1 MDIGRSFRFV
11 FDDPRWFTKLL
22 IGGLLAVVP
31 IVNFFGIFAVIG
43 YALRLTRRVMD
54 GYDTPLPE
62 WDDLG
67 GLALLG
73 LKWMVVQFIWFLP
86 LMVVSIVLPVGGAM
100 DDGGL
105 VGLSILAI
113 VALTI
118 GWVVVIPAVSAH
130 FAATESIQS
139 ALEWRTILSLVK
151 VNVGDYLVLVPLGMV
166 LALIGQAG
174 WAVFGLGVL
183 LTAPWST
190 LALAHLWGQV
200 YFRSRA
206 VLAMMA
212 QPAAPPATVPA
223 VVPPTAP
230 AAPVRQEPLPPL
242 EP

>member
-1 MDIGRSFRFV
+1 MDIGRAFRFV

-22 IGGLLAVVP
+22 IGGLLAIVP

-73 LKWMVVQFIWFLP
+73 LKWVVVQVIWLLP
-86 LMVVSIVLPVGGAM
+86 LLIASIVLPVGGAM
-100 DDGGL
+100 DEGGL
-105 VGLSILAI
+105 LGLSILAI
-113 VALTI
+113 VALSL
-118 GWVVVIPAVSAH
+118 GWVVVMPAVSAH

-139 ALEWRTILSLVK
+139 ALEWRTILALVK
-151 VNVGDYLVLVPLGMV
+151 VNVSDYLVLVPLGIV
-166 LALIGQAG
+166 LGLIGQAG

-190 LALAHLWGQV
+190 LALAHLWGQA

-206 VLAMMA
+206 VLAMMTPTA
-212 QPAAPPATVPA
+212 TTPATVQPAAPAIHP
-223 VVPPTAP
+223 
-230 AAPVRQEPLPPL
+230 RQGPLPPL